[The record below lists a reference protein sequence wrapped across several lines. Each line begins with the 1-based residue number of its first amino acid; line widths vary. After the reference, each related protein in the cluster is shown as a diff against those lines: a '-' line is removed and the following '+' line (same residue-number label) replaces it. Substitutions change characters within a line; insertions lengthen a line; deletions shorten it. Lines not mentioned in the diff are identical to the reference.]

1 MSIAV
6 KIKARRQEPGQGT
19 RGGDRYE
26 KARYLAFAFCAADA
40 LLETDASGTIV
51 FANGATRHLFGYSP
65 ETMAGKSL
73 KSLAETAEQP
83 LLRALLAR
91 AATGERFK
99 DVRVSIARP
108 DAANMALVMS
118 GYGVPD
124 LGNHCFINASI
135 VEAGRDDTHDDNRM
149 AGTGLL
155 TTQAFSGSVKAHFE
169 KTDGGVEKGEMT
181 IIGLTGLPE
190 LEERLSP
197 GEGKFLQRRLGA
209 FLKAISLEGDSAA
222 QLSDDQFGLL
232 HDADLD
238 LESVKGQLSEFAR
251 TADPKGIG
259 VSVKAETAG
268 VGEMDI
274 SGQDM
279 ASALLYTIQ
288 QVAQGGGASAKGAL
302 STNITG
308 QLGEAAENIAQV
320 KATIESGRFDIAY
333 QSIVLLE
340 NRKTHHFE
348 ALVRL
353 AESPVNMSPYKF
365 ICFAEDVGL
374 ISSFDLAL
382 CTKVIGRI
390 KSALSRGGIL
400 PIAVNISGR
409 SIDSDPFVE
418 ELRKLLGE
426 NPEIKGKLLF
436 EITETARIHD
446 LKRANEV
453 IGSLRADGFQ
463 VCLDHF
469 GAGEAAFEY
478 LNALEVDFVK
488 IDGQYVVDA
497 TKSEKGKAF
506 LVAMSGLCRDLGITT
521 IAEFVETEETL
532 KFLIECGVA
541 YGQGYLFDKPDVA
554 ADLSGKAEPKLKNA
568 RRKGAVKGWG

>member
-1 MSIAV
+1 L
-6 KIKARRQEPGQGT
+6 Q
-19 RGGDRYE
+19 
-26 KARYLAFAFCAADA
+26 
-40 LLETDASGTIV
+40 
-51 FANGATRHLFGYSP
+51 N
-65 ETMAGKSL
+65 
-73 KSLAETAEQP
+73 LAETAEQP

-99 DVRVSIARP
+99 DVRVNIARP
-108 DAANMALVMS
+108 GDTNILLALN

-124 LGNHCFINASI
+124 LGNHCFINAKI
-135 VEAGRDDTHDDNRM
+135 VKAGRDTSFDDSRE
-149 AGTGLL
+149 AASGLL

-169 KTDGGVEKGEMT
+169 KIDGGVDKGELT
-181 IIGLTGLPE
+181 IIGLAGLPE

-197 GEGKFLQRRLGA
+197 GEGKLLQRRLGA

-232 HDADLD
+232 HDAGLD
-238 LESVKGQLSEFAR
+238 IDTVKGQLSEFAR
-251 TADPKGIG
+251 AADPEGVG
-259 VSVKAETAG
+259 VSVKADTAG

-274 SGQDM
+274 SGQDL

-288 QVAQGGGASAKGAL
+288 QVAQVGGANAAGAL
-302 STNITG
+302 SKNISQ

-320 KATIESGRFDIAY
+320 KATIESGQFDIAF
-333 QSIVLLE
+333 QSIVSLE
-340 NRKTHHFE
+340 TRERHHFE

-353 AESPVNMSPYKF
+353 TDSPVDMNPYDF

-382 CTKVIGRI
+382 CEKVIGPM
-390 KSALSRGGIL
+390 KSAASRGGIL

-418 ELRKLLGE
+418 DLRALIRK
-426 NPEIKGKLLF
+426 NPEVKNQLLF

-463 VCLDHF
+463 VCLDDF

-478 LNALEVDFVK
+478 LNAFDVDFVK
-488 IDGQYVVDA
+488 IDGQYVTDA
-497 TKSEKGKAF
+497 TASEKGKAF
-506 LVAMSGLCRDLGITT
+506 LVAMSSLCRDLGITT
-521 IAEFVETEETL
+521 IAEFVETEDTV
-532 KFLIECGVA
+532 KFLIECGVT
-541 YGQGYLFDKPDVA
+541 YGQGYLFDKPNIA
-554 ADLSGKAEPKLKNA
+554 ADLTGANISKLKNA
-568 RRKGAVKGWG
+568 RKKGKIDGWG